1 MKTHRTLA
9 LPLALLI
16 LASVVGASLLL
27 GRILWTGHWRQ
38 LYLGWN
44 LFLAWVPLG
53 LALLAVR
60 IGERRGLR
68 HWRFGAVAFAWLMF
82 FPNAPYLFTDL
93 VHLGTSRHPMFWV
106 DLTVILI
113 FAWTGLMVG
122 LLSLQLMH
130 RLIAERLG
138 WLVGWLFAAVA
149 AGLSGVGIYIGRFLR
164 WNSWDVVVQ
173 PIGLLADL
181 FSRLPDVPNHKR
193 ALLVMLLFSM
203 FVALT
208 YLTLHAFTLANHRR
222 VGPVP
227 LTAANVVAPGV

>member
-1 MKTHRTLA
+1 MKEIRTFFF
-9 LPLALLI
+9 PLLLFAF
-16 LASVVGASLLL
+16 ASAVGTSLLF

-38 LYLGWN
+38 LYLVWN

-53 LALLAVR
+53 LALLAIR
-60 IGERRGLR
+60 IEEHHGLR
-68 HWRFGAVAFAWLMF
+68 HWRFGAVALAWLMF
-82 FPNAPYLFTDL
+82 FPNAPYIFTDL
-93 VHLGTSRHPMFWV
+93 VHLGTSRHPLFWV
-106 DLTVILI
+106 DLAVILA

-122 LLSLQLMH
+122 LFSLQLMH
-130 RLIAERLG
+130 RVIAERLG
-138 WLVGWLFAAVA
+138 WLVGWLFAGVA

-181 FSRLPDVPNHKR
+181 LSRMPDVPSHKR
-193 ALLVMLLFSM
+193 ALLVMLLFSV

-222 VGPVP
+222 AEHVP
-227 LTAANVVAPGV
+227 PAVI

>member
-1 MKTHRTLA
+1 MKHLRLHA
-9 LPLALLI
+9 SPIALLFFASAAGTFL
-16 LASVVGASLLL
+16 LA

-38 LYLGWN
+38 LYLVWN
-44 LFLAWVPLG
+44 LFLACVPLG
-53 LALLAVR
+53 LALLAVHV
-60 IGERRGLR
+60 EEQRGLR
-68 HWRFGAVAFAWLMF
+68 HWRFGAVAFGWLMF

-113 FAWTGLMVG
+113 LAWTGLMVG
-122 LLSLQLMH
+122 LLSLRLMH

-138 WLVGWLFAAVA
+138 WVIGWLFAGAAV
-149 AGLSGVGIYIGRFLR
+149 GLSGVGIYIGRFLR

-181 FSRLPDVPNHKR
+181 LGRVPDFSNHKR
-193 ALLVMLLFSM
+193 AVLVMLLFSA

-222 VGPVP
+222 PGPLPAV
-227 LTAANVVAPGV
+227 TI